1 MSLSADRA
9 DSNRLLRERI
19 DELATRLVVDGTAYD
34 VTAELRWL
42 SEHAGGSG
50 YPEIARAAAE
60 LAGAA
65 SGQLEPA
72 EIDRLLR
79 TGIAQLQQILDHE
92 AHDAPP
98 QQASNALAQDPELV
112 ADFVAESR
120 EHLASI
126 ERRML
131 TLEQNPADTDAIHS
145 VFRAFHTIKGL
156 AGFLDFAV
164 IHEVAHDLE
173 TLLDLARNGTLPITP
188 EVVDGVL
195 DSVDYL
201 KAAIDAVESS
211 AAGNTL
217 QPLADHR
224 ALLSRIHAL
233 TAADGEQAPTG
244 RCDPARETPADNRTQ
259 AEHAGETAAKESPN
273 GNAKSRDTFWVR
285 VDTAKLDYL
294 MNMVGE
300 MVIAQSLIRH
310 NRSVA
315 SVQDSRLQADL
326 AQLARTTN
334 EVQRTAMA
342 MRMIPMGQLF
352 QRMARLVRDLSRK
365 AGKRVEVETRGEDT
379 ELDKTIA
386 EELGDPLLHMV
397 RNAIDHG
404 IEPPEVRQA
413 AGKNPTARLRLAAYH
428 QGGQVVVEI
437 ADDGRGLD
445 REKILKRARQNGLV
459 SADAQLSD
467 MEIDHLIFEPG
478 FSTADQVTDLSGRG
492 VGMDVVRKHVQ
503 KLRGRIEIQST
514 PGQGATFLLKLPLTL
529 AIIEGLIVMVGS
541 HRYIVPIFAVKEML
555 RPTPDLLSTVQGRG
569 EMALVRGTLLPV
581 VRLYRRFG
589 VQPRSEDPCDGLL
602 LVAESEDRQF
612 CVLVDDLIGKQE
624 VVIKSLGPTLKNI
637 PGIAGGAILG
647 DGRVGLILDMNGIF
661 EGGRHE

>member
-1 MSLSADRA
+1 MSDSADRA
-9 DSNRLLRERI
+9 DNNRLLRERI
-19 DELATRLVVDGTAYD
+19 DELATRVVVDGAEPD
-34 VTAELRWL
+34 VSAELRWL

-60 LAGAA
+60 LAETA
-65 SGQLEPA
+65 SGQFEPA
-72 EIDRLLR
+72 EIDHLLR
-79 TGIAQLQQILDHE
+79 TGIARLQEILDRE
-92 AHDAPP
+92 AREAPP
-98 QQASNALAQDPELV
+98 QRAANALAQDPELA

-126 ERRML
+126 ESRML
-131 TLEQNPADTDAIHS
+131 RLEQNPADRDAIHS

-164 IHEVAHDLE
+164 IHEVAHELE
-173 TLLDLARNGTLPITP
+173 TLLDLARNGTLAITP

-201 KAAIDAVESS
+201 EAAIDAVESS
-211 AAGNTL
+211 AAGNTP

-224 ALLSRIHAL
+224 TLLSRIHAL
-233 TAADGEQAPTG
+233 IAGNGAQAAPSPWDSAHEA
-244 RCDPARETPADNRTQ
+244 PADRAH
-259 AEHAGETAAKESPN
+259 AEDAGETPVNESRN
-273 GNAKSRDTFWVR
+273 GNAKSRDTFWLR

-294 MNMVGE
+294 MDMVGE

-310 NRSVA
+310 NRSLA

-352 QRMARLVRDLSRK
+352 QRTARLVRDLSRK
-365 AGKRVEVETRGEDT
+365 AGKRVEVETRGGDT

-404 IEPPEVRQA
+404 IEPPEARQA

-445 REKILKRARQNGLV
+445 REKILKRARQNGLL

-467 MEIDHLIFEPG
+467 MEIYHLIFEPG

-569 EMALVRGTLLPV
+569 EMALVRGSLLPV

-589 VQPRSEDPCDGLL
+589 VQPRSEHPCDGLL
-602 LVAESEDRQF
+602 IVAESEDRQF

-624 VVIKSLGPTLKNI
+624 VVIKSLGPALKNI

-661 EGGRHE
+661 EGARHE